1 MDHYDKIISILD
13 KPYFKNLESMGIDKD
28 HYNEIFKRIYN
39 ETVTINIGEIS
50 NGITFEGR
58 YIERYISSES
68 GRRLY
73 NEISNGGWYRYEYD
87 NNGNKLYIENSEG
100 YWEKRDYDGNG
111 YIIYSENSNGYW
123 FKR

>member
-1 MDHYDKIISILD
+1 MDHYNKIISILD

-39 ETVTINIGEIS
+39 ETVTISNREIS
-50 NGITFEGR
+50 NGINE
-58 YIERYISSES
+58 ERYISSES
-68 GRRLY
+68 GRTLY

-100 YWEKRDYDGNG
+100 YWEKRDYDWNGN
-111 YIIYSENSNGYW
+111 IIYHETSEGYW